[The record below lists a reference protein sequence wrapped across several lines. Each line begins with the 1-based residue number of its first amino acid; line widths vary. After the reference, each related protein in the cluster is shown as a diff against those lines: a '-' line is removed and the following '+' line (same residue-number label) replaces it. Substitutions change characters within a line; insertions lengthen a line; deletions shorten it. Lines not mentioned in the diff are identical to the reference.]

1 MIAVMIAIVIVL
13 GMNLVGSL
21 LISALVIFPTLSA
34 MSILQSFKGV
44 IICSAVISVVCAIV
58 GILASILLSTPI
70 GSTIVAI
77 NMVVFFLFQIFR
89 KVLTTLH
96 TLKGGRFLLK
106 EKVEALTTFLIC
118 PYASH
123 SGRIG
128 YENLLYFGENCCF
141 LTGSSR
147 ALFLDV

>member
-1 MIAVMIAIVIVL
+1 MHK
-13 GMNLVGSL
+13 
-21 LISALVIFPTLSA
+21 TQLS
-34 MSILQSFKGV
+34 
-44 IICSAVISVVCAIV
+44 
-58 GILASILLSTPI
+58 
-70 GSTIVAI
+70 
-77 NMVVFFLFQIFR
+77 FFLFQLFYCISSKSNNGVKYKLPISKGGTSSSSNILSWQTKEHCPGSSF
-89 KVLTTLH
+89 KTPIGVLTTLH